1 MKLKVPDPLIE
12 LTLASNNAHKLEEI
26 RSKILGSGISVLSL
40 EESGVREELPETGN
54 TLEANACDQANRV
67 YSKFGF
73 NCFADDTGLEVEAL
87 NNEPGVLSAR
97 YAGSAKDPEQN
108 MQLLLEN
115 LSRHNNRSAQF
126 RTAIALR
133 LDGETYLFEGIVS
146 GDITAEKRGNDGFG
160 YDPIFQPEG
169 SQRTFAEM
177 SLTEKNG
184 MSHRARALEKML
196 DFLSEKIT
204 K

>member
-1 MKLKVPDPLIE
+1 MTNTLPMKLVFATHNKNKAIE
-12 LTLASNNAHKLEEI
+12 IQSLMPEGIEVLTLDEI
-26 RSKILGSGISVLSL
+26 GCTEDI
-40 EESGVREELPETGN
+40 PETAD
-54 TLEANACDQANRV
+54 TLEGNAKIKADFV
-67 YSKFGF
+67 YETYGY

>member
-1 MKLKVPDPLIE
+1 MKLVFATHNKNKAIE
-12 LTLASNNAHKLEEI
+12 IQSLMPEGIEVLTLDEI
-26 RSKILGSGISVLSL
+26 GCIEDI
-40 EESGVREELPETGN
+40 PETAD
-54 TLEANACDQANRV
+54 TLEGNAKIKADFV
-67 YSKFGF
+67 YETYGY

-97 YAGSAKDPEQN
+97 YAGLAKEPEQN

-115 LSRHNNRSAQF
+115 LSNQNNRSAQF
-126 RTAIALR
+126 RTAIVLR
-133 LDGETYLFEGIVS
+133 LNGEIYLFEGIVS
-146 GDITAEKRGNDGFG
+146 GEITAEKRGNDGFG
-160 YDPIFQPEG
+160 YDPIFQPIG

>member
-1 MKLKVPDPLIE
+1 MKLVFATHNKNKAIE
-12 LTLASNNAHKLEEI
+12 IQSLMPEGIEVLTLDEI
-26 RSKILGSGISVLSL
+26 GCTEDI
-40 EESGVREELPETGN
+40 PETAD
-54 TLEANACDQANRV
+54 TLEGNAKIKADFV
-67 YSKFGF
+67 YETYGF

-108 MQLLLEN
+108 IHLLLEN
-115 LSRHNNRSAQF
+115 LSSHNNRSAQF

-133 LDGETYLFEGIVS
+133 LNGETHLFEGIVS
-146 GDITAEKRGNDGFG
+146 GTITAEKRGNDGFG

-169 SQRTFAEM
+169 SNRTFAEM
-177 SLTEKNG
+177 SLPEKNG
-184 MSHRARALEKML
+184 MSHRARALSKML

>member
-1 MKLKVPDPLIE
+1 MKLVFATHNKNKAIE
-12 LTLASNNAHKLEEI
+12 IQSLMPEGIEVLTLDEI
-26 RSKILGSGISVLSL
+26 GCIEDI
-40 EESGVREELPETGN
+40 PETAD
-54 TLEANACDQANRV
+54 TLEGNAKIKADFV
-67 YSKFGF
+67 YETYGY
-73 NCFADDTGLEVEAL
+73 NCFADDTGLEVVAL

-97 YAGSAKDPEQN
+97 YAGLAKEPEQN

-115 LSRHNNRSAQF
+115 LSNQNNRSAQF

-146 GDITAEKRGNDGFG
+146 GDITAEKRGNEGFG

-169 SQRTFAEM
+169 SQHTFAEM

>member
-1 MKLKVPDPLIE
+1 MKLVFATHNKNKAIE
-12 LTLASNNAHKLEEI
+12 IQSLMPEGIEVLTLDEI
-26 RSKILGSGISVLSL
+26 GCIEDI
-40 EESGVREELPETGN
+40 PETAD
-54 TLEANACDQANRV
+54 TLEGNAKIKADFV
-67 YSKFGF
+67 YETYGY

-97 YAGSAKDPEQN
+97 YAGLAKEPEQN

-115 LSRHNNRSAQF
+115 LSNQNNRSAQF

-146 GDITAEKRGNDGFG
+146 GDITAEKRGNEGFG
-160 YDPIFQPEG
+160 YDPIFQPIG

>member
-1 MKLKVPDPLIE
+1 MKLVFATHNKNKAIE
-12 LTLASNNAHKLEEI
+12 IQSLMPEGIEVLTLDEI
-26 RSKILGSGISVLSL
+26 GCIEDI
-40 EESGVREELPETGN
+40 PETAD
-54 TLEANACDQANRV
+54 TLEGNAKIKADFV
-67 YSKFGF
+67 YETYGY
-73 NCFADDTGLEVEAL
+73 NCFADDTGLEVVAL

-97 YAGSAKDPEQN
+97 YAGLAKEPEQN

-115 LSRHNNRSAQF
+115 LSNQNNRSAQF
-126 RTAIALR
+126 RTVIALR

-146 GDITAEKRGNDGFG
+146 GDITAEKRGNEGFG
-160 YDPIFQPEG
+160 YDPIFQPIG

>member
-1 MKLKVPDPLIE
+1 MKLVFATHNKNKAIE
-12 LTLASNNAHKLEEI
+12 IQSLMPEGIEVLTLDDIGCMEDI
-26 RSKILGSGISVLSL
+26 
-40 EESGVREELPETGN
+40 PETAD
-54 TLEANACDQANRV
+54 TLEGNAKIKADFV
-67 YSKFGF
+67 YETYGY

-115 LSRHNNRSAQF
+115 LSSQNNRSAQF

-146 GDITAEKRGNDGFG
+146 GEITFEKRGNDGFG
-160 YDPIFQPEG
+160 YDPIFQPIG

-177 SLTEKNG
+177 SLNVKNS
-184 MSHRARALEKML
+184 MSHRARALSKML
-196 DFLSEKIT
+196 GFLSEKIT

>member
-1 MKLKVPDPLIE
+1 LE
-12 LTLASNNAHKLEEI
+12 GNA
-26 RSKILGSGISVLSL
+26 KIKADFVY
-40 EESGVREELPETGN
+40 ETY
-54 TLEANACDQANRV
+54 D
-67 YSKFGF
+67 Y
-73 NCFADDTGLEVEAL
+73 NCFADDTGLEVVAL

-97 YAGSAKDPEQN
+97 YAGLAKEPEQN

-115 LSRHNNRSAQF
+115 LSNQNNRSAQF
-126 RTAIALR
+126 RTVIALR

-146 GDITAEKRGNDGFG
+146 GDITAEKRGNEGFG
-160 YDPIFQPEG
+160 YDPIFQPIG

>member
-1 MKLKVPDPLIE
+1 MKLVFATHNKNKAIE
-12 LTLASNNAHKLEEI
+12 IQSLMPEGIEVLTLDEI
-26 RSKILGSGISVLSL
+26 GCIEDI
-40 EESGVREELPETGN
+40 PETAD
-54 TLEANACDQANRV
+54 TLEGNAKIKADFV
-67 YSKFGF
+67 YETYGY

-97 YAGSAKDPEQN
+97 YAGLAKEPEQN

-115 LSRHNNRSAQF
+115 LSNQNNRSAQF
-126 RTAIALR
+126 RTVIALR

-146 GDITAEKRGNDGFG
+146 GDITAEKRGNEGFG
-160 YDPIFQPEG
+160 YDPIFQPIG